1 MDIVRQWDL
10 SRLGAVGGALGDPTR
25 FAVFQHV
32 VGSTE
37 PVSASEVAVV
47 FGLHRTVV
55 RSHLEKLANADLL
68 VIGTRRNPRGGR
80 PAKVYSPSSTRLDI
94 QLPPRRY
101 QTLAGALAR
110 VAAGTEGSPASRAQA
125 IGYELGREAAAG
137 LSRSREQDEGLDL
150 GDAVAYLRD
159 TGCSP
164 RAVVRDDHSVVVEV
178 GNCVFLEVARD
189 HPELVCA
196 FDGGVLCGLLGVEPG
211 DHRQTASF
219 IDGHPVCVHEFA
231 PRG

>member
-1 MDIVRQWDL
+1 MDIVLQWDL

-32 VGSTE
+32 MGSTE

-55 RSHLEKLANADLL
+55 RSHLEKLAHADLL
-68 VIGTRRNPRGGR
+68 VISTRRNPRGGR

-101 QTLAGALAR
+101 QTLAGALACL
-110 VAAGTEGSPASRAQA
+110 AARTEGSPAERGEA

-137 LSRSREQDEGLDL
+137 LSRGGQNEGLDL
-150 GDAVAYLRD
+150 SDAVAYLRD

-164 RAVVRDDHSVVVEV
+164 RAAVRDDHTVVVEV

-196 FDGGVLCGLLGVEPG
+196 FDGGVLCGLLGVEPAT
-211 DHRQTASF
+211 HRQTASV
-219 IDGHPVCVHEFA
+219 IDGDLACVHEFA